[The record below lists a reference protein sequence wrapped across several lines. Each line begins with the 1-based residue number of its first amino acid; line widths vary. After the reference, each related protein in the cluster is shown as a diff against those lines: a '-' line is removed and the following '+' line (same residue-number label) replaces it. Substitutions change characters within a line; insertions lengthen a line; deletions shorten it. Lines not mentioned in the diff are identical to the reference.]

1 MSKNN
6 MKNLIIIPTYNEMG
20 NIEHLL
26 ESIFKIVPDISI
38 LIVDD
43 NSPDKTGDFI
53 DKTIKENKYNN
64 QLYVIHRSGKLGL
77 GTAYITGFEWAIN
90 NGFDAVISMDA
101 DFSHDPKY
109 LPQMLEELSQNDFVV
124 ASRYVK
130 GGGVTGWD
138 MIRKIISFGGS
149 LYARIVLLKNIH
161 DFTGGFNGYKTKNLQ
176 AINYKNISSKGYVF
190 QIEVKFRHTLHG
202 FKCKEFP
209 IIFANRV
216 VGKSKISGNIFK
228 EAVLKVLW
236 LRLNAHKI
244 KKQ

>member
-1 MSKNN
+1 
-6 MKNLIIIPTYNEMG
+6 MKTLIIIPTYNELG
-20 NIEHLL
+20 NIGSLL
-26 ESIFKIVPDISI
+26 KQIFLTTPKISV

-53 DKTIKENKYNN
+53 DTLIQNKTYHNK
-64 QLYVIHRSGKLGL
+64 LFVIHRSGKLGL
-77 GTAYITGFEWAIN
+77 GTAYIKGFQWAIEHN
-90 NGFDAVISMDA
+90 FDAVISMDA

-109 LPQMLEELSQNDFVV
+109 LPTMIDELEKNDFVV

-130 GGGVTGWD
+130 GGGVTGWSL
-138 MIRKIISFGGS
+138 IRKIISFGGS
-149 LYARIVLLKNIH
+149 LYARIILMKNIH

-176 AINYKNISSKGYVF
+176 KINYQDISSKGYVF
-190 QIEVKFRHTLHG
+190 QIEVKYRHLLKG
-202 FKCKEFP
+202 LKVKEFP

-236 LRLNAHKI
+236 LKLHTHHLFK
-244 KKQ
+244 